1 MTGAKGRS
9 GGPRANAGGAR
20 PGAGRPKKEQPV
32 ETPVAVTETR
42 DPLEFLLDVMQGR
55 TEANMMQV
63 RSAIAAAQYVH
74 VKRADGGKKDEQANK
89 AKKAGA
95 GRYASAAPPKLVVN
109 NKG

>member
-1 MTGAKGRS
+1 MAGAKGRS

-20 PGAGRPKKEQPV
+20 PGAGRPPKEPPA
-32 ETPVAVTETR
+32 EAPPAISETR

-74 VKRADGGKKDEQANK
+74 VKRADGGKKDERAGK
-89 AKKAGA
+89 AKKA
-95 GRYASAAPPKLVVN
+95 ASGKFASSEPPKLVVN
-109 NKG
+109 NGS